1 MQGEPL
7 PEWVETDLLRTNTY
21 TDKDGRERHDHV
33 TMNRYFRT
41 HPEMVLGD
49 LDIVTGP
56 FGPQLVCNPREGADL
71 EQQLRE
77 AMQHIQG
84 RYTEAELPEL
94 GEGEDIDTSLPADPD
109 VKNYSYT
116 VSMARCTTGKTAA
129 WCALT

>member
-56 FGPQLVCNPREGADL
+56 FWPPARLQSEG
-71 EQQLRE
+71 RRRP
-77 AMQHIQG
+77 G
-84 RYTEAELPEL
+84 
-94 GEGEDIDTSLPADPD
+94 
-109 VKNYSYT
+109 
-116 VSMARCTTGKTAA
+116 TAA
-129 WCALT
+129 P